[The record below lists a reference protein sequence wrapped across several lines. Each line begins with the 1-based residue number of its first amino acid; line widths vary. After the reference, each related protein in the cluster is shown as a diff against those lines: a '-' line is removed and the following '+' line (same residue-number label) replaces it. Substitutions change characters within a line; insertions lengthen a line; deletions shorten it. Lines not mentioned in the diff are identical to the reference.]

1 MKIRVSV
8 VRFRPW
14 PPEFSKSPS
23 RKLGLFAFRRLSRQ
37 YLFMASLT
45 CLRLFRLAGRLAA
58 ADVRVQWL
66 CRDDGGG
73 DDGGYGGN
81 GCQDGRRR
89 FRVEKKD
96 ASSFV
101 CNAAVTSLAENAG
114 FRKIK
119 RQFID
124 LLLWRHAEAEDGE
137 DDLKRRLTERG
148 EKQARAMGAWIRA
161 HQPKDLRIIV
171 SPAVRTQQTAEA
183 LKLPFE
189 TISTIGPDAG
199 VADLIA
205 TCGWPDAGGAVL
217 VVGHQ
222 PVLGQLAALLL
233 AGQDAEWTIKK
244 GALWWLSN
252 RTRGDE
258 TQTLLRAV
266 IPAELLG

>member
-1 MKIRVSV
+1 M
-8 VRFRPW
+8 
-14 PPEFSKSPS
+14 
-23 RKLGLFAFRRLSRQ
+23 
-37 YLFMASLT
+37 
-45 CLRLFRLAGRLAA
+45 
-58 ADVRVQWL
+58 
-66 CRDDGGG
+66 
-73 DDGGYGGN
+73 
-81 GCQDGRRR
+81 
-89 FRVEKKD
+89 
-96 ASSFV
+96 
-101 CNAAVTSLAENAG
+101 
-114 FRKIK
+114 
-119 RQFID
+119 D
-124 LLLWRHAEAEDGE
+124 LLLWRHAEAEEGE

-148 EKQARAMGAWIRA
+148 RKQARIMARWIREQ
-161 HQPKDLRIIV
+161 QPQGLRIIV

-199 VADLIA
+199 LADLIA

-244 GALWWLSN
+244 GALWWLNN

-258 TQTLLRAV
+258 TQTVLRAV